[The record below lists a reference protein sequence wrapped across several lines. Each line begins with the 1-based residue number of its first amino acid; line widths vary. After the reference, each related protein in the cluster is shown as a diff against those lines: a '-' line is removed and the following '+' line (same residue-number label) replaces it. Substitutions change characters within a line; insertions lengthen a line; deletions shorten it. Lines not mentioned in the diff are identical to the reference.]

1 MLAGLTRSM
10 QRAAFFRI
18 VVLANV
24 MPSSTP
30 GVFDTSTSNGPEAFL
45 TASEKQQQDLE
56 LLSIQLYF

>member
-1 MLAGLTRSM
+1 M

-56 LLSIQLYF
+56 LLSIQLYY